1 MSAGRLLTVLAVGG
15 AAILADAAAAEKRYD
30 PGASDTEIRI
40 GNIVPYSGPA
50 SAYGVVGKT
59 IAAYFNKVNAE
70 GSINGRKVRFIS
82 YDDAYSPP
90 KTVEQA
96 RKLVESDEVL
106 LIFYSLGTP
115 TNTAIQKYMNARRVP
130 HLFVAS
136 GATKWNDPR
145 NFPWTMGWAPSNQSE
160 GHIYAQYLLRNHPH
174 GKIAILYQNDDFG
187 KDYLKGLIDGL
198 DGKIPIVAEAPYQ
211 TTDPTPDSQIVSLQ
225 TAGADIFF
233 DVTTP
238 KFAAQ
243 AIKKVS
249 EIGWKPLHFLNNVSR
264 SIGAVLR
271 PAGLQ
276 NAEGILSAGYTKDAT
291 DPTWG
296 EDAAFREWS
305 AFMDRYYPG
314 GDKTDNLAVVSYA
327 AAQMLVQVLERCGD
341 DLTRDNVLRP
351 ATNLPE
357 LRVGM
362 LWGITINTSPNDY
375 APLKQM
381 QTMRFTGALG
391 AVRRCLPRQSRFLL
405 IPSFSPLDLGLS
417 AS

>member
-1 MSAGRLLTVLAVGG
+1 MRCSGRRLLAALAIGSAAVLM
-15 AAILADAAAAEKRYD
+15 DPAAAQKRYD

-59 IAAYFNKVNAE
+59 IAAYFNKVNVE
-70 GSINGRKVRFIS
+70 GGVNGRKIRFIS

-115 TNTAIQKYMNARRVP
+115 TNSAIQKYMNAKKVP

-136 GATKWNDPR
+136 GAAKWNDPR
-145 NFPWTMGWAPSNQSE
+145 NFPWTMGWAPSNQTE
-160 GHIYAQYLLRNHPH
+160 GHIYAQYLLHNHRQ

-187 KDYLKGLIDGL
+187 KDYLKGLMDGL
-198 DGKIPIVAEAPYQ
+198 GGKIPIVAEAPYQ
-211 TTDPTPDSQIVSLQ
+211 TTDPTPDSQIISLQ
-225 TAGADIFF
+225 ASGADIFF

-271 PAGLQ
+271 PAGFR

-291 DPTWG
+291 DPTWSD
-296 EDAAFREWS
+296 EPAFKEWS
-305 AFMDRYYPG
+305 AFMDQYYPG
-314 GDKTDNLAVVSYA
+314 GDKTDNLTVVSYT
-327 AAQMLVQVLERCGD
+327 AAQALVQVLERCVD
-341 DLTRDNVLRP
+341 DLTRNNVLRE
-351 ATNLPE
+351 ATKLHE
-357 LRVGM
+357 LRLGM
-362 LWGITINTSPNDY
+362 LLPGITINTSPHDY

-381 QTMRFTGALG
+381 QMMRFTGEHWELFGPVLKAKSDPG
-391 AVRRCLPRQSRFLL
+391 
-405 IPSFSPLDLGLS
+405 
-417 AS
+417 

>member
-1 MSAGRLLTVLAVGG
+1 MRPSGRRLLAAVAIGG
-15 AAILADAAAAEKRYD
+15 AAILTDPTAAQKRYD

-70 GSINGRKVRFIS
+70 GSINGRKIRFIS

-96 RKLVESDEVL
+96 RKLVENDEVL

-115 TNTAIQKYMNARRVP
+115 TNTAIQRYMNARKVP

-136 GATKWNDPR
+136 GAAKWNDPT

-198 DGKIPIVAEAPYQ
+198 GGKIPIVAQAPYQ

-225 TAGADIFF
+225 TSGADIFF

-291 DPTWG
+291 DPTWS
-296 EDAAFREWS
+296 EDEAFKEWS

-314 GDKTDNLAVVSYA
+314 GDKTDNLTVVSYA
-327 AAQMLVQVLERCGD
+327 AAQTLVQVLERCGD
-341 DLTRDNVLRP
+341 DLTRDNVLRQ
-351 ATNLPE
+351 ATNLHA
-357 LRVGM
+357 LRLGM
-362 LWGITINTSPNDY
+362 LLPGITINTGPNDY

-381 QTMRFTGALG
+381 QMMRFTGGRWELFG
-391 AVRRCLPRQSRFLL
+391 PVLQGKVGSY
-405 IPSFSPLDLGLS
+405 
-417 AS
+417 

>member
-1 MSAGRLLTVLAVGG
+1 MRAGGCHLLAVVAVGSAALLT
-15 AAILADAAAAEKRYD
+15 DPAAAQKHYD

-50 SAYGVVGKT
+50 SAYGVIGKT
-59 IAAYFNKVNAE
+59 IVAYFNKVNAE
-70 GSINGRKVRFIS
+70 GGVHGRKIRFIS

-106 LIFYSLGTP
+106 LIFYSVGTP
-115 TNTAIQKYMNARRVP
+115 TNTAIEKYMNARKVP

-136 GATKWNDPR
+136 GAAKWNDPK

-160 GHIYAQYLLRNHPH
+160 GHIYAQYLRRNHPY

-198 DGKIPIVAEAPYQ
+198 DGKIPIAAEAPYQ

-225 TAGADIFF
+225 TSGADIFF
-233 DVTTP
+233 NVTTP

-243 AIKKVS
+243 AIKKAS
-249 EIGWKPLHFLNNVSR
+249 EIGWKPLHFLDNVSR

-271 PAGLQ
+271 PAGFQ

-291 DPTWG
+291 DPTWS
-296 EDAAFREWS
+296 DDPAFREWS
-305 AFMDRYYPG
+305 AFMDQYYPG
-314 GDKTDNLAVVSYA
+314 GDKTDNLTVVSYA
-327 AAQMLVQVLERCGD
+327 AAQTLVQVLERCGD
-341 DLTRDNVLRP
+341 DLTRNNVLRQ
-351 ATNLPE
+351 ATNLHD
-357 LRVGM
+357 LRLGM
-362 LWGITINTSPNDY
+362 LLPGITINTSPNDY

-381 QTMRFTGALG
+381 QMMRFTGERWELFGPVLQGKAG
-391 AVRRCLPRQSRFLL
+391 SY
-405 IPSFSPLDLGLS
+405 
-417 AS
+417 